1 MWPIKNFEK
10 FFMAYLYMPK
20 IFHDPHKNPPP
31 PPPTYLM
38 YVLKSQTVATLL
50 VLFKKDLALP
60 FSLAKKRIYLDSQL
74 LKISRMFIM
83 NTFII
88 GYLL

>member
-20 IFHDPHKNPPP
+20 IFHDPHKILPPTP

-38 YVLKSQTVATLL
+38 YIPKSHTVVTLL
-50 VLFKKDLALP
+50 VSFKKDLALP

-74 LKISRMFIM
+74 KGELPDLF
-83 NTFII
+83 
-88 GYLL
+88 